1 MALENLISVE
11 FSNAELT
18 KLDDAISII
27 ESVLIGKTINLTP
40 EQRQQ
45 YGSIAEQNK
54 LFVNKAKGYMEQ
66 CPQYVPPFLDKAEY
80 DKDYDARQQMESR
93 MQRLNSL
100 TEQFSDT
107 KILLDFDNYHN
118 SLTFYR
124 NVKYLSS
131 ENVPGTNVIYDDMK
145 QFFIAPTSTIPGESE
160 KQD

>member
-11 FSNAELT
+11 FTNAELAQ
-18 KLDDAISII
+18 LDTAFSTI
-27 ESVLIGKTINLTP
+27 ETVLQGKTINLTP

-54 LFVNKAKGYMEQ
+54 LFVNKAKSYMEQ
-66 CPQYVPPFLDKAEY
+66 YPQYVPPFLDKPEY
-80 DKDYDARQQMESR
+80 DKDFAARQQLESR
-93 MQRLNSL
+93 MQKMNSL
-100 TEQFSDT
+100 TEQLSDT

-131 ENVPGTNVIYDDMK
+131 ENVPGTNVIYNDMK
-145 QFFIAPTSTIPGESE
+145 QFFIAPTSTIPGDSE
-160 KQD
+160 K